1 MILHIFNPGHD
12 EALAAGT
19 PYYTH
24 TRAARLLADNLW
36 ELPEIWAKADDLVVA
51 ESSIKTANIPWSDI
65 EDIQPWG
72 WDAALVHKLRQAG
85 APDCLLPS
93 DDALLKIRL
102 LSSRKTTVRLL
113 SLLDTPCKSRWCTT
127 QADVDN
133 AIEQWG
139 DVVVKA
145 PWSSSGRGIIHIS
158 GKPTD
163 TQQQRIE
170 RIIERQ
176 GAMEVEPRYSDFADF
191 ALEFRADGQGNI
203 DYEGL
208 SVFSTTPSGG
218 YIGNIVSPA
227 LLGAQTFC
235 GVSLSDTISSL
246 TKHLGQILGKD
257 YCGVLGVDA
266 MLIGTNEEIAL
277 EKIIINPCVEVNLRH
292 TMGWVALQLS
302 KRMKEGQTGHFAIRS
317 CQPLS
322 QGEIILTPAGQ
333 AVQAVLSIEPITKFA
348 GRK

>member
-1 MILHIFNPGHD
+1 MTLHIFNPGHD

-36 ELPEIWAKADDLVVA
+36 ELPKVWAEADDIVVA
-51 ESSIKTANIPWSDI
+51 ESRLKTANLPWNDI
-65 EDIQPWG
+65 ESISPWG
-72 WDAALVHKLRQAG
+72 WDAALVHTLRQAG
-85 APDCLLPS
+85 APERLLPS
-93 DDALLKIRL
+93 DTALEKIRL
-102 LSSRKTTVRLL
+102 LSSRQTTVRLI
-113 SLLDTPCKSRWCTT
+113 SLIDTPCESRWCTSISEIRE
-127 QADVDN
+127 
-133 AIEQWG
+133 AISQWG
-139 DVVVKA
+139 NIVAKA
-145 PWSSSGRGIIHIS
+145 PWSSSGRGIIALEGEVS
-158 GKPTD
+158 D
-163 TQQQRIE
+163 SQE
-170 RIIERQ
+170 RRMAQILERQ
-176 GAMEVEPRYSDFADF
+176 GAVEVEPRYSDFTDF

-227 LLGAQTFC
+227 LVGAQTFC

-246 TKHLGQILGKD
+246 TKHLGQFLGKD

-266 MLIGTNEEIAL
+266 MLIGTNEETAL

-302 KRMKEGQTGHFAIRS
+302 KRMKEGQTGHFAIRP